1 MYDIN
6 KYLNSPKSSTND
18 PHGHFHDAAPW
29 SPRVALKIAAEES
42 IELEND
48 HWQVVFSLREIFRE
62 TGPEWTARA
71 ITRRLEKE
79 FADAGGK
86 RRLYELFPR
95 GPLMQGCR
103 IAGLPLPQGTT
114 SPSFGSVH

>member
-6 KYLNSPKSSTND
+6 KYLSAPKASRSD
-18 PHGHFHDAAPW
+18 PYGHFHDLAHW
-29 SPRVALKIAAEES
+29 SPRVATEIAAREG
-42 IELEND
+42 IELEED
-48 HWQVVFSLREIFRE
+48 HWAVIYCLRETYRML
-62 TGPEWTARA
+62 GPEWTARDL
-71 ITRRLEKE
+71 TRRLEKE

-103 IAGLPLPQGTT
+103 IAGLPLPHGTT
-114 SPSFGSVH
+114 SSSFGSVH

>member
-6 KYLNSPKSSTND
+6 KYLNAPKSSAND
-18 PHGHFHDAAPW
+18 PNGHFHDA
-29 SPRVALKIAAEES
+29 PRWTPRLAREVAAQEG
-42 IELEND
+42 IELEDD
-48 HWQVVFSLREIFRE
+48 HWQVIYCLRETFRVI
-62 TGPEWTARA
+62 GPEWTARNL
-71 ITRRLEKE
+71 TRRLEKE